1 MQTKFRHAVAALVLL
16 LGLAGAAQAEQKE
29 LLNVSY
35 DVARDVFKDY
45 NPRFIAAWKAR
56 TGESLQ
62 VKQSHGGSSKQVRAV
77 ADGLEADVVTMN
89 QPTDVGFLADKGLV
103 AKDWNKKFPNNAS
116 PYTSTMIFIVRKG
129 NPKGIK
135 DWPDLIRNGVT
146 VTIPHPK
153 NTGNGR
159 NTYLAAWGWALR
171 QPGGN
176 EKTAAAYV
184 GNFLKHVPAFAP
196 AGPRSRPF
204 HTQDLSIMNNNVNPT
219 LPADA
224 MPSPIPSAAS
234 NRITVPEI
242 ATRLSIGRQ
251 AVYSMLERHIIP
263 GIRLGKR
270 WIVTRHAYEQ
280 WERSAG
286 MIIENPRVQ

>member
-1 MQTKFRHAVAALVLL
+1 
-16 LGLAGAAQAEQKE
+16 
-29 LLNVSY
+29 
-35 DVARDVFKDY
+35 
-45 NPRFIAAWKAR
+45 
-56 TGESLQ
+56 
-62 VKQSHGGSSKQVRAV
+62 
-77 ADGLEADVVTMN
+77 
-89 QPTDVGFLADKGLV
+89 
-103 AKDWNKKFPNNAS
+103 
-116 PYTSTMIFIVRKG
+116 
-129 NPKGIK
+129 
-135 DWPDLIRNGVT
+135 
-146 VTIPHPK
+146 
-153 NTGNGR
+153 
-159 NTYLAAWGWALR
+159 
-171 QPGGN
+171 
-176 EKTAAAYV
+176 
-184 GNFLKHVPAFAP
+184 
-196 AGPRSRPF
+196 
-204 HTQDLSIMNNNVNPT
+204 MNNNVNPT